1 MCCCRSK
8 AHIEG
13 EQLLDFLKD
22 LVEAVPQLPPAGSEP
37 AKAPKPK
44 RQRWGGLLAGLLG
57 VHRRPAFQGC
67 FCKTRQRVLCPVA
80 GNGQVICALL

>member
-1 MCCCRSK
+1 MYRCRSK

-44 RQRWGGLLAGLLG
+44 RQRWGDLLAA
-57 VHRRPAFQGC
+57 VPCRAVPCRAVPCRA
-67 FCKTRQRVLCPVA
+67 VP
-80 GNGQVICALL
+80 

>member
-1 MCCCRSK
+1 VSCPRSK

-13 EQLLDFLKD
+13 EQLLDFLKE

-44 RQRWGGLLAGLLG
+44 RQRWGGLLACLSG
-57 VHRRPAFQGC
+57 VHRTPASPGC
-67 FCKTRQRVLCPVA
+67 VDKLDSRWYVL
-80 GNGQVICALL
+80 GSQ